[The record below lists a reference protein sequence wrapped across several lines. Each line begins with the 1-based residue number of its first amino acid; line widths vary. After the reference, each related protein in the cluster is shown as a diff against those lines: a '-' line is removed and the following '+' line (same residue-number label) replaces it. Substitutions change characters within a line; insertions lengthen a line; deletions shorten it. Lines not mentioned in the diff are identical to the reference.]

1 MVSWELREENVS
13 SGQKP
18 LPGQGRGQAE
28 MDRAEH
34 GAAAGGEEGQ
44 EEVEQEFS
52 LRWEEGGASQHHS

>member
-18 LPGQGRGQAE
+18 LPGQGRAQAE

-34 GAAAGGEEGQ
+34 EAAAGGEEGQ
-44 EEVEQEFS
+44 EVEQEFS